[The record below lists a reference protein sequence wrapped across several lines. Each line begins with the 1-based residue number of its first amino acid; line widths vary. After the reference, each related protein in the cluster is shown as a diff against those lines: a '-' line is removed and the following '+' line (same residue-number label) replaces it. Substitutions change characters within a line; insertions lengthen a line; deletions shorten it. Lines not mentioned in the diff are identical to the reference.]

1 VRPPLAYA
9 PGRGPLSDAHALA
22 ASAYLGSIA
31 IAAFVF
37 SNPIVLAGAGAAAT
51 VAGLAVGAR
60 RALRLAVRWGLALA
74 VVFVVVNAL
83 AAQRGDTILLRGGE
97 LPLLGHVDV
106 SAEALVEGA
115 ILAMRVVVVMMVFAV
130 HSATVDPDRLL
141 RLLRPVAGRSALTA
155 SLLTRLVPVAAA
167 DHDRLREAASLRGPG
182 AAAVG
187 RAAMTRRLVAGSL
200 DRAVDVAAT
209 LELRGYALGVPRSA
223 RSERRS
229 RHSIRFLLA
238 AFAITVGSLG
248 ALAAGIGEFE
258 AYPRITIDADAATLA
273 LAAALPCLAALPFI
287 PSWVARARRR
297 RQPGASGPVRKCA
310 GALAGARG
318 ASPRPRSGPWL

>member
-1 VRPPLAYA
+1 VRSPLAYA

-31 IAAFVF
+31 IAAFAF
-37 SNPIVLAGAGAAAT
+37 SNPIVLAGAAAAAT
-51 VAGLAVGAR
+51 VAGLAAGAR
-60 RALRLAVRWGLALA
+60 RALGLAVRWGLALA

-97 LPLLGHVDV
+97 VPLLGRVDV
-106 SAEALVEGA
+106 SAEALAEGA
-115 ILAMRVVVVMMVFAV
+115 VLGLRVVVVMMVFAV

-182 AAAVG
+182 AAVVG

-200 DRAVDVAAT
+200 DRAVDVAAA
-209 LELRGYALGVPRSA
+209 LELRGYSLGVPRSA

-229 RHSIRFLLA
+229 RQSFPSLLA
-238 AFAITVGSLG
+238 ALAITVGSLG
-248 ALAAGIGEFE
+248 ALAAGIAEFE
-258 AYPRITIDADAATLA
+258 AYPLITIDVDAAPVA
-273 LAAALPCLAALPFI
+273 LAAALPCLAALPFV
-287 PSWVARARRR
+287 PSWVARGRRGR
-297 RQPGASGPVRKCA
+297 HTPIAPATRYADG
-310 GALAGARG
+310 
-318 ASPRPRSGPWL
+318 